1 MPYAAFSL
9 FVLENSALAQRLKR
23 SIKMEPSQKKY
34 TIESF
39 TELVRQDPD
48 AAYEEIKR
56 LPGEEQSY
64 LMVGMPR
71 DAHAEIKKRVFAENL
86 RTGVR
91 DKVPT
96 P

>member
-1 MPYAAFSL
+1 
-9 FVLENSALAQRLKR
+9 
-23 SIKMEPSQKKY
+23 MELSQKKY
-34 TIESF
+34 TVESF
-39 TELVRQDPD
+39 TELVRRDPD
-48 AAYEEIKR
+48 KAYEEIKL
-56 LPGEEQSY
+56 LPKEEQSV

-71 DAHAEIKKRVFAENL
+71 DAYSEIFDRAILENL

>member
-1 MPYAAFSL
+1 
-9 FVLENSALAQRLKR
+9 
-23 SIKMEPSQKKY
+23 MEQSQKKY

-48 AAYEEIKR
+48 LAYEEIKR
-56 LPGEEQSY
+56 LPGDEQSF

-71 DAHAEIKKRVFAENL
+71 DAYTEIMKRTFLENL
-86 RTGVR
+86 NYNIQN
-91 DKVPT
+91 KVET